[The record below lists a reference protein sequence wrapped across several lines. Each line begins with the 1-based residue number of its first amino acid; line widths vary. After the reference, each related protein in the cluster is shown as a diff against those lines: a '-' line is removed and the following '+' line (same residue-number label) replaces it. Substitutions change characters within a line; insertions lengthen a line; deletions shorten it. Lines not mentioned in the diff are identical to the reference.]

1 MKLSLCITFYDQ
13 DVHFLPSLLKEFE
26 RQTVKADEII
36 IVGNGLRENL
46 NFDKAVLFEDR
57 QMQSVS
63 RNDGINVFTGDAIM
77 FFDVDDIPHPQ
88 KIEITKKALENNI
101 DAFVH
106 NYNVNNSFFEK
117 YNDCG
122 FVDGHFTNS
131 ESCTNIVHSLNF
143 PVHHSH
149 IAVKRYCLEKVRFNE
164 SKKFYR
170 SEDGKFCQDLIS
182 NGFDIGYSSHKLVN
196 YRTR

>member
-1 MKLSLCITFYDQ
+1 MKDKIEKTTLEEVVVKEETTPQEEKQKIEI
-13 DVHFLPSLLKEFE
+13 LKSFKDLGQVFE
-26 RQTVKADEII
+26 VK
-36 IVGNGLRENL
+36 
-46 NFDKAVLFEDR
+46 
-57 QMQSVS
+57 
-63 RNDGINVFTGDAIM
+63 
-77 FFDVDDIPHPQ
+77 Q

-131 ESCTNIVHSLNF
+131 ESCTNIVHSLDF

-164 SKKFYR
+164 SEKFYR

-182 NGFDIGYSSHKLVN
+182 SGFDIGYSSHKLVN

>member
-13 DVHFLPSLLKEFE
+13 DVHLLPSLLKEFE

-36 IVGNGLRENL
+36 IVGNGLYENV
-46 NFDKAVLFEDR
+46 NFDKAVLFEKR

-63 RNDGINVFTGDAIM
+63 RNDGIKAFTGDAIM

-101 DAFVH
+101 DALVH
-106 NYNVNNSFFEK
+106 NYNINSNLFEYYDK
-117 YNDCG
+117 CG
-122 FVDGHFTNS
+122 LMDGYFTNS
-131 ESCTNIVHSLNF
+131 ETCTNIVHTSKL

-164 SKKFYR
+164 SERFYR
-170 SEDGKFCQDLIS
+170 SEDGKFCQDLIT
-182 NGFDIGYSSHKLVN
+182 NGFEIGYSSTKLVN
-196 YRTR
+196 YRI

>member
-13 DVHFLPSLLKEFE
+13 DVHLLPSLLKEFE

-36 IVGNGLRENL
+36 IVGNGLYENV
-46 NFDKAVLFEDR
+46 NFDKAVLFEKR
-57 QMQSVS
+57 QMQSIS
-63 RNDGINVFTGDAIM
+63 RNDGIKVFTGDAIM

-106 NYNVNNSFFEK
+106 NYNILNNKFET
-117 YNDCG
+117 YLDDGLIDG
-122 FVDGHFTNS
+122 FFTNS
-131 ESCTNIVHSLNF
+131 NENTNIIHTSGL

-149 IAVKRYCLEKVRFNE
+149 IAVKRYCLDKVRFNE
-164 SKKFYR
+164 SISFYR
-170 SEDGKFCQDLIS
+170 CEDGKFCQDLIS
-182 NGFDIGYSSHKLVN
+182 NNFEIGYSSHKLVN
-196 YRTR
+196 YR

>member
-1 MKLSLCITFYDQ
+1 MKLSLCITFYDR
-13 DVHFLPSLLKEFE
+13 DVHYLPSLLKEFE

-36 IVGNGLRENL
+36 IVGNGLYEKV
-46 NFDKAVLFEDR
+46 NFDKAFLFKER
-57 QMQSVS
+57 QMQSIS
-63 RNDGINVFTGDAIM
+63 RNDGIRIFTGDAIM

-106 NYNVNNSFFEK
+106 NYNTNDSSFEK
-117 YNDCG
+117 YNECG
-122 FVDGHFTNS
+122 LVNGYFTNS
-131 ESCTNIVHSLNF
+131 EYSTNIIHSSNM
-143 PVHHSH
+143 PVHHAH
-149 IAVKRYCLEKVRFNE
+149 IAVKRYCLESVKFNT
-164 SKKFYR
+164 SPSFFR

-196 YRTR
+196 YRTI